1 MKICP
6 IVDRLIPQGLIGTR
20 KQLVGLSVAC
30 DGAAAVETAIVLPA
44 FLLLLFAVVEAGLLF
59 WTQTTLQ
66 FAVEAAARC
75 ATVNTTVCGST
86 SAIQSYAAA
95 QAAGMTVSS
104 ASFNVSQP
112 SCGNQV
118 SISYTFSF
126 IDTALFPGTIT
137 LNAQSCHPS

>member
-1 MKICP
+1 M
-6 IVDRLIPQGLIGTR
+6 
-20 KQLVGLSVAC
+20 AC